1 MSQATYGEEQEVTGW
16 VGWIAF
22 AGTMM
27 IIAGTL
33 NLFYGLIAAIND
45 EWVVFGNRGDLY
57 LDLTAWGWLHMV
69 LGAVVLLAGIF
80 LFTGNI
86 LARAVGVI
94 VASVSII
101 ANFLWMPAYPIWA
114 LIVITLDVLIIWAL
128 TAHGHEM
135 KAISRQGPELD
146 IR

>member
-128 TAHGHEM
+128 TAHGREI
-135 KAISRQGPELD
+135 KA
-146 IR
+146 

>member
-1 MSQATYGEEQEVTGW
+1 MSEATYGDEREVTGW

-45 EWVVFGNRGDLY
+45 EWVVFGNKSDLY
-57 LDLTAWGWLHMV
+57 LDLTAWGWLHMA

-86 LARAVGVI
+86 LARTVGVI

-101 ANFLWMPAYPIWA
+101 ANFFWLPVYPVWS
-114 LIVITLDVLIIWAL
+114 LIVITMDVLVIWAL
-128 TAHGHEM
+128 TAHGREI
-135 KAISRQGPELD
+135 KS
-146 IR
+146 